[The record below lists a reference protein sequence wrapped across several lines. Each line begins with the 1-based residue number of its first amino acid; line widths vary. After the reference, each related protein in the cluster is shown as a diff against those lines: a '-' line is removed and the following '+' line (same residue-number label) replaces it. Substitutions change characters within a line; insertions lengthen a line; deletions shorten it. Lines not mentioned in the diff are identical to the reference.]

1 LEQHSVELLQH
12 KLFVRSANGALAF
25 EQHED
30 MIIVIMVVHVVL
42 KASFA
47 IDHPKIRKISS
58 PHTQVIDARIRVGFL
73 NGIFH
78 LDHGV
83 SPLF

>member
-1 LEQHSVELLQH
+1 VG
-12 KLFVRSANGALAF
+12 SADGALAF
-25 EQHED
+25 EQHEN

-42 KASFA
+42 EPAFA
-47 IDHPKIRKISS
+47 IDHPKIRKIGS
-58 PHTQVIDARIRVGFL
+58 PHTQVIDARVGVSFL

-83 SPLF
+83 PPLS